1 MVSYFMFTDYTSK
14 ITILPKL
21 NCILNTIPIKI
32 SSEFCAHMDKLLCI
46 TWMLKYFMKIQ
57 KNQNCCNNSEKIQ
70 IKWDNLY
77 FFILKLIIKLQ

>member
-1 MVSYFMFTDYTSK
+1 MVSYFMFTDYIK

-32 SSEFCAHMDKLLCI
+32 SSEFCAHMDKL
-46 TWMLKYFMKIQ
+46 MLKHFMKIQ

-70 IKWDNLY
+70 IKWDNLH
-77 FFILKLIIKLQ
+77 FFISKLIIKLQ